1 VDPTR
6 YEKYMQEYSGDFSQ
20 SGEEFMLD
28 PFSEDE
34 RHEVKS
40 GTVPPFSLTITTTP
54 GSLDSDDKV
63 DV

>member
-1 VDPTR
+1 
-6 YEKYMQEYSGDFSQ
+6 MQEYSGDFSQ

-34 RHEVKS
+34 RNEVKS